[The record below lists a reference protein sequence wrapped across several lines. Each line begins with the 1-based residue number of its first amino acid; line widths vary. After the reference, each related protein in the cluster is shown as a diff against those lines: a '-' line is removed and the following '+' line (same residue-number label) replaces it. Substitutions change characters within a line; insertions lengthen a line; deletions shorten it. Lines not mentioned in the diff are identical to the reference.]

1 MKPRRILCSAVTAKS
16 SATSWQIGNN
26 LHVGFDAVAATRTKI
41 ILNISSTSAC
51 CNCRLVEGKKAHPT
65 NCLGWRHAKEEMQ
78 KRNSLRTSK
87 TTSRRVFSSNV
98 STSDISF
105 LVALRA
111 NTKQQQRPQ
120 VVVRPNTK
128 EQRVLVP
135 LFQHKH

>member
-1 MKPRRILCSAVTAKS
+1 
-16 SATSWQIGNN
+16 
-26 LHVGFDAVAATRTKI
+26 
-41 ILNISSTSAC
+41 
-51 CNCRLVEGKKAHPT
+51 
-65 NCLGWRHAKEEMQ
+65 
-78 KRNSLRTSK
+78 
-87 TTSRRVFSSNV
+87 VFSSNV